1 MGYFKNLTDAYP
13 ILKILGNRYVI
24 VLVFFTVWML
34 FLDNTSYME
43 HRILNKQLN
52 ELEDN
57 KKYYQDEIRKDDENI
72 KLLKNPDQI
81 EKYAR
86 EKYYMK
92 RDSEDIYIIEFEGDS
107 IIDEQSK
114 SKSL

>member
-1 MGYFKNLTDAYP
+1 
-13 ILKILGNRYVI
+13 
-24 VLVFFTVWML
+24 ML
-34 FLDNTSYME
+34 FLDNTSYLE

-57 KKYYQDEIRKDDENI
+57 KKYYQDEILRDNENI

-92 RDSEDIYIIEFEGDS
+92 RDSEDIYIIEFEDDT
-107 IIDEQSK
+107 IKDEQTK
-114 SKSL
+114 SKAL

>member
-1 MGYFKNLTDAYP
+1 MKLTNIVIKGNIIND
-13 ILKILGNRYVI
+13 ILSNGDV
-24 VLVFFTVWML
+24 
-34 FLDNTSYME
+34 
-43 HRILNKQLN
+43 Q
-52 ELEDN
+52 
-57 KKYYQDEIRKDDENI
+57 
-72 KLLKNPDQI
+72 DQI

-107 IIDEQSK
+107 IKDEQTK